1 MPLARA
7 DWSSDGHEDH
17 TMSSNRGGGPRA
29 PREREKERDAQGRE
43 LIDRVVHINRVTKVV
58 KGGKNFSFSAL
69 VVVGDGQGRVGYG
82 SGKAKEVPMAI
93 KKGIEMAKK
102 SMQKVS
108 LKGTTIPHAI
118 IGVYGAGRVLLKPAA
133 AGTGVIAGGPVRAVL
148 ESVGIQDILTKS
160 LRTTNPHNV
169 IKATFD
175 GLLRLRNED
184 EIAKRRGRTAVEE
197 RTEEKA

>member
-1 MPLARA
+1 
-7 DWSSDGHEDH
+7 
-17 TMSSNRGGGPRA
+17 MSSNRGSRA

-102 SMQKVS
+102 SMQLIS

-118 IGVYGAGRVLLKPAA
+118 LGRYGAGRVLLKPAA
-133 AGTGVIAGGPVRAVL
+133 PGTGVIAGGPVRAVL

-175 GLLRLRNED
+175 GLTRLRSGEQMR
-184 EIAKRRGRTAVEE
+184 KRRGAAGTHPESAAVEP
-197 RTEEKA
+197 TEAGS